1 MLLSTDETRQV
12 NIATAHKN
20 NCKYEKLLGIKI
32 DSKLSFDD
40 HIENMCKKAGAKLNA
55 LTRVTQYMNTEKKA
69 LNYDAFF
76 RHKLIIV
83 SLLGCSAIGP
93 YTII

>member
-1 MLLSTDETRQV
+1 MKR
-12 NIATAHKN
+12 
-20 NCKYEKLLGIKI
+20 CKYIQVLPAHINNSKCEKLLGIKI

-40 HIENMCKKAGAKLNA
+40 HIENMCKNAGAKLNA